1 MDSGFYAASTA
12 LMARTATLD
21 TIANNLAN
29 ASTVGFRAERDVFS
43 SVLAN
48 AGTTSTSPLDS
59 VINSYGIM
67 SGTMSDVKQG
77 ELQKT
82 GNPLDLAIE
91 GPGYFTVQTASG
103 QMYTRDGGF
112 QMSSGGRLVDGSG
125 NAVLGDTGQPITLP
139 PGGIAISPDG
149 TISSNGAVAG
159 KLKIVEFPAGT
170 ELSNIG
176 NTDFAAPPN
185 VQPTAATN
193 SSVRQG
199 SLEASNVN
207 PVSSMIQLVEAQRS
221 AEMMQRALTMF
232 NSEMDKTASQDLP
245 KVG

>member
-1 MDSGFYAASTA
+1 MSAAEAA
-12 LMARTATLD
+12 LEEL
-21 TIANNLAN
+21 LAALLHRKAQAGD
-29 ASTVGFRAERDVFS
+29 ASKAFPQGVRRDREDRQDEAAGGDRPNQIVAEVER
-43 SVLAN
+43 
-48 AGTTSTSPLDS
+48 G
-59 VINSYGIM
+59 
-67 SGTMSDVKQG
+67 
-77 ELQKT
+77 
-82 GNPLDLAIE
+82 AIK
-91 GPGYFTVQTASG
+91 
-103 QMYTRDGGF
+103 
-112 QMSSGGRLVDGSG
+112 
-125 NAVLGDTGQPITLP
+125 
-139 PGGIAISPDG
+139 
-149 TISSNGAVAG
+149 VAG
-159 KLKIVEFPAGT
+159 CYKLKIVEFPAGT

>member
-48 AGTTSTSPLDS
+48 AGTTSTSALDP

-77 ELQKT
+77 ALQKT

-91 GPGYFTVQTASG
+91 GQGYFTVKTANG
-103 QMYTRDGGF
+103 QLYTRDGGF
-112 QMSSGGRLVDGSG
+112 QMSSAGQLVDASG

-139 PGGIAISPDG
+139 PGGVTISPDG

-170 ELSNIG
+170 ELSNVG
-176 NTDFAAPPN
+176 NTDFAPPPN
-185 VQPTAATN
+185 VQPIAATN

-207 PVSSMIQLVEAQRS
+207 PVSSMIQLVEAQRN